1 MTAGVRVE
9 RGAAVGHEGTP
20 GGPRPAR
27 VQGPP
32 KGPFVAQGDR
42 ATYAS
47 GEASSAPQTVKAQLA
62 LRELILGGEL
72 KTGARIAELW
82 LVERL
87 GVSRTPVRLALVRL
101 AEEGLLDALPSGGY
115 AVKEFSE
122 SDIQDAIEVRGTLE
136 GLAARL
142 AAERGVSPVLITE
155 ARECLERIDT
165 ALAQPALTDA
175 TFSVYVEENA
185 RFHALLSE
193 MAGSALVAR
202 QLDKA
207 KALPFASPNGFV
219 MAHSVGPRARDVLVV
234 AQEQHR
240 MVIEAIVQREGA
252 RAEALMREHARIAR
266 RNLQQAL
273 RSHQSLL
280 LVPGGRLI
288 RRRSER

>member
-1 MTAGVRVE
+1 M
-9 RGAAVGHEGTP
+9 AALESPVSKLADPE
-20 GGPRPAR
+20 AL
-27 VQGPP
+27 PP
-32 KGPFVAQGDR
+32 
-42 ATYAS
+42 TS
-47 GEASSAPQTVKAQLA
+47 QTVKAQLA

-72 KTGARIAELW
+72 KAGARIAELW

-87 GVSRTPVRLALVRL
+87 KVSRTPVRLALVKL

-115 AVKEFSE
+115 AVKDFSE
-122 SDIQDAIEVRGTLE
+122 ADIHDAIELRGTME

-155 ARECLERIDT
+155 ARECLARIDE
-165 ALAQPALTDA
+165 ALAGANLSDETFAL
-175 TFSVYVEENA
+175 YVQQND

-193 MAGSALVAR
+193 MAGSELVSR
-202 QLDKA
+202 QLEKT

-219 MAHSVGPRARDVLVV
+219 MAQSVGPHARDVLVV
-234 AQEQHR
+234 AQAQHR

-273 RSHQSLL
+273 RSHQSLQ
-280 LVPGGRLI
+280 LVPGASLI
-288 RRRSER
+288 RRRSVR

>member
-1 MTAGVRVE
+1 MVAVE
-9 RGAAVGHEGTP
+9 NAASNLVENEAP
-20 GGPRPAR
+20 
-27 VQGPP
+27 Q
-32 KGPFVAQGDR
+32 
-42 ATYAS
+42 ATS
-47 GEASSAPQTVKAQLA
+47 QTVKAQLA

-72 KTGARIAELW
+72 KAGARIAELW

-87 GVSRTPVRLALVRL
+87 KVSRTPVRLALVKL

-115 AVKEFSE
+115 AVKDFSE
-122 SDIQDAIEVRGTLE
+122 ADIIDAIELRGTME

-155 ARECLERIDT
+155 ARECLDRIDQ
-165 ALAQPALTDA
+165 ALASAELSDE
-175 TFSVYVEENA
+175 TFAVYVQQNA
-185 RFHALLSE
+185 RFHTLLSE
-193 MAGSALVAR
+193 MAGSELVSR
-202 QLDKA
+202 QLEKT

-219 MAHSVGPRARDVLVV
+219 MAQSVGPHARDVLVV

-273 RSHQSLL
+273 RNQHALQ
-280 LVPGGRLI
+280 LVAGAGLI
-288 RRRSER
+288 RRTLER